1 MKNENLYAETNQAT
15 YCPEDD
21 KLRLYVGRV
30 PRDEYLALKAEG
42 WTSTPKQDCDFVATW
57 TTSREDTAL
66 SYAGIILDEDQGPE
80 DRAADRAERFG
91 GYLDKRREEA
101 HGFADRYD
109 SVPTVHGYQDY
120 TKAVRA
126 ADRHDRIADKAVN
139 AWDKAEYWQRRTAG
153 VISHALYRSNP
164 GVRFRRI
171 KDIEAGIRKDEK
183 ESEKYDKLR
192 KLWVN
197 VAAITDSEKQKR
209 AALCVSNYGGYY
221 NGYYHHPRQESAS
234 SYAREHGTS
243 LYSLLSQE
251 KDPITGAEAAELYL
265 TKHSD
270 QEGYESRWLQHQRL
284 RLAYEQQMLEAEGG
298 RAGELEMEVGGWIGK
313 YQILKVNKSNA
324 TGRVVSVTVKAPLN
338 RYISFDKDG
347 KEYGPD
353 NPRPM
358 VNTVLKVEDC
368 AKSVY
373 RAPTEEDKESLETK
387 KAAEPKK
394 PKDPPLINPTRED
407 AEKLQ
412 EIWNDEFAKRCK
424 SWYTPPV
431 RSTVIEMTQDEYA
444 AASKAV
450 YGRNGNT
457 VFVGEDGNETYI
469 QYRGNVKEGAVCKVR
484 RWFESN
490 QAYRVI
496 ILTDKPQKHLPS
508 FALKAEEVKA

>member
-1 MKNENLYAETNQAT
+1 MKHENLYNENNRAT

-21 KLRLYVGRV
+21 KIRLYVGRV
-30 PRDEYLALKAEG
+30 PREEYLALKAEG

-91 GYLDKRREEA
+91 EYRDKRREEA
-101 HGFADRYD
+101 HGYADRYD
-109 SVPTVHGYQDY
+109 AGPTVHGYQDY

-126 ADRHDRIADKAVN
+126 ADRHDRLADKACNV
-139 AWDKAEYWQRRTAG
+139 WEKAEYWQRRTAG
-153 VISHALYRSNP
+153 VISHALYRSEP

-171 KDIEAGIRKDEK
+171 KEIEADIRKAEK
-183 ESEKYDKLR
+183 ESEEYDKLR

-221 NGYYHHPRQESAS
+221 NGYYHHPRPESAS

-251 KDPITGAEAAELYL
+251 TDPITGAEAAAMFLSKNPDL
-265 TKHSD
+265 NG
-270 QEGYESRWLQHQRL
+270 QESRWLKHQRL

-298 RAGELEMEVGGWIGK
+298 RAGELEMEVGGWVGK
-313 YQILKVNKSNA
+313 YQILKVNKSKA
-324 TGRVVSVTVKAPLN
+324 TGRVVSVTVKAPLSTI
-338 RYISFDKDG
+338 YSFDKNG
-347 KEYGPD
+347 KAYGLD
-353 NPRPM
+353 NPRPL
-358 VNTVLKVEDC
+358 VNTVLTVEDC
-368 AKSVY
+368 GKDVY
-373 RAPTEEDKESLETK
+373 RAPTEEDREAL
-387 KAAEPKK
+387 KAKQASEPKK

-412 EIWNDEFAKRCK
+412 AIWNDAFSERCK
-424 SWYTPPV
+424 NWYTPPV
-431 RSTVIEMTQDEYA
+431 RSTIIEMTQEEYKK
-444 AASKAV
+444 SSTAV
-450 YGRNGNT
+450 YGKNGNII
-457 VFVGEDGNETYI
+457 FVGDDGKETYK
-469 QYRGNVKEGAVCKVR
+469 QYCGNVKEGAVCRVR
-484 RWFESN
+484 QWYEVN

-496 ILTDKPQKHLPS
+496 ILTDKPQKPLPAFS
-508 FALKAEEVKA
+508 PKAVEVKA